1 MTFFETDTFQR
12 PANYWLRRAERCK
25 QSGDLIRAAVLER
38 HAVRAEPDS
47 DAARMSYAFTLR
59 QLHCY
64 EASNR
69 EAFAALA
76 HHPDRTALFGL
87 IGQNMFNLSLREA
100 GIDAMNLYAANPP
113 SVPPVWQDEAYDMAD
128 AYDYP
133 LEHAKR
139 RARLRGLLKIATRR
153 LTRGDGDGA
162 MRALRRSMRAPFHA
176 PNAQREMALALCFHH
191 LGDAEK
197 CVEHMQNALKLQPY
211 NMQLMTSAVLLY
223 HLMDQKG
230 EAARL
235 LHRASMMARTP
246 QQELLVCA
254 ASDEANLPQIACVML
269 KKALARKADR
279 FPVCYNLCVSLIKMG
294 KLEEAVQH
302 IHLCREID
310 PDDVQGEILFQQVMK
325 LQEQNPAPSQVRR
338 FGKELGYYGVLSRI
352 GLAAS
357 AEPLW
362 PVIHEGPQAVAEAMM
377 TDLRLHSRFLFL
389 LTLPLDWPPMVLAAM
404 IPHMPKESMAALC
417 REILLQHPAPT
428 TGKQYAT
435 AILKQLGVEPPYA
448 VWTDN
453 RIGFVD
459 PDQAAAGSPTFR
471 QRVTAMRIRQAKK
484 MADASLIPWAMGLVH
499 RMNPAQR
506 RDLLADPLR
515 VYPVA
520 MAMIYR
526 RRQGMP
532 PLRISLKAFTDLR
545 FRALKHALHIL
556 HALDR
561 KD

>member
-76 HHPDRTALFGL
+76 HNPDHTALFGL
-87 IGQNMFNLSLREA
+87 IGQNMFNLSMREA

-113 SVPPVWQDEAYDMAD
+113 AVPPVWQDEAYDMAD

-133 LEHAKR
+133 AEHAKR
-139 RARLRGLLKIATRR
+139 RARLRGLLRIATRR
-153 LTRGDGDGA
+153 LATGDAEGA
-162 MRALRRSMRAPFHA
+162 MRALRRSVRPPFQS

-191 LGDAEK
+191 LGEMEK
-197 CVEHMQNALKLQPY
+197 CTEHLEKSLELQPH

-223 HLMDQKG
+223 QLMDRKAD
-230 EAARL
+230 AARL
-235 LHRASMMARTP
+235 LHRASMLARSP

-254 ASDEANLPQIACVML
+254 ASDEANLPQIALMML
-269 KKALARKADR
+269 EKSLARKADR
-279 FPVCYNLCVSLIKMG
+279 FPVCFNLCVCLL
-294 KLEEAVQH
+294 KLGRLEDAVQY

-325 LQEQNPAPSQVRR
+325 LEEASPTPAQVRR
-338 FGKELGYYGVLSRI
+338 FAKELGYYGVLSRV

-362 PVIHEGPQAVAEAMM
+362 PVIHEGPEAMANAM
-377 TDLRLHSRFLFL
+377 LADERLRSRFLFL

-404 IPHMPKESMAALC
+404 LPHMPEEKMIALC

-428 TGKQYAT
+428 TGKQYAA
-435 AILKQLGVEPPYA
+435 AILKQLGVQPPYA

-459 PDQAAAGSPTFR
+459 PDKAAAASPTFR

-484 MADASLIPWAMGLVH
+484 LADASLIPWAMTMVH

-506 RDLLADPLR
+506 RDLIADPMRIWPTALAM
-515 VYPVA
+515 VYRKK
-520 MAMIYR
+520 M
-526 RRQGMP
+526 GLP
-532 PLRISLKAFTDLR
+532 PLRLNLSRFHSLRAE
-545 FRALKHALHIL
+545 ALKQALHLL